1 MADLRRILS
10 SLGRRDE
17 VERLIKDSPSPSLAR
32 TNLVRLAESG
42 GLKSFKKI
50 PWRQFPP
57 LLQLLGGSA
66 YLSDIL
72 IRAGEGWPDLFLQQI
87 KTAQKTASDHLAELS
102 SQMNAAMPA
111 ERLGQL
117 LRQHK
122 QRAVFPIS
130 APDLSPPRPGH
141 EHE

>member
-1 MADLRRILS
+1 MADLRRILTA
-10 SLGRRDE
+10 LGRRDE

-50 PWRQFPP
+50 PWGQFPP

-102 SQMNAAMPA
+102 SQMSAAMSA
-111 ERLGQL
+111 ERLPQPLPPPPKTGL
-117 LRQHK
+117 LPTR
-122 QRAVFPIS
+122 
-130 APDLSPPRPGH
+130 
-141 EHE
+141 